1 MSRRDE
7 IKVYNSV
14 EERVD
19 DYENFKDDW
28 DYDADKQE
36 GVHKSGLEMR
46 YMRLDRA
53 KIEPRNLVE
62 WQKKMEAEGLTKHEV
77 KQYLVMLLN
86 QFAVMLDENPPE
98 EKEPTI
104 DERIKDMEEG
114 DRRRLLLIKNHYHYS
129 EEKMRQLEDDLR
141 KNREELRKEWTEKEE
156 IERRKPVEQRIKERE
171 EANEKTIRGLLD
183 AGNSEESVARF
194 AEELRREREKLC
206 KKWEQEERLQKL
218 ENIREKFA
226 KNSKEDR

>member
-28 DYDADKQE
+28 DYDADKRE
-36 GVHKSGLEMR
+36 GRHKSGLEMR
-46 YMRLDRA
+46 FVILDRA
-53 KIEPRNLVE
+53 KIEQPNLVE
-62 WQKKMEAEGLTKHEV
+62 WQKKMEAEGLTEHEI
-77 KQYLVMLLN
+77 KQYRVMLLN

-129 EEKMRQLEDDLR
+129 EEKMQQLEDDLR
-141 KNREELRKEWTEKEE
+141 KNREET
-156 IERRKPVEQRIKERE
+156 RRKLEEEEKIEKSKSVEQRIKERE
-171 EANEKTIRGLLD
+171 EANEKTIRGLLED
-183 AGNSEESVARF
+183 GNSAESVARF
-194 AEELRREREKLC
+194 AEKLRRERERLR

-218 ENIREKFA
+218 ENIKEKF
-226 KNSKEDR
+226 KGSKEDR

>member
-28 DYDADKQE
+28 DYDADKRE
-36 GVHKSGLEMR
+36 GRHKSGLEMR
-46 YMRLDRA
+46 FVTLDRA

-62 WQKKMEAEGLTKHEV
+62 WQKKMEAEGLTDHEA

-104 DERIKDMEEG
+104 DERIKDMEEA
-114 DRRRLLLIKNHYHYS
+114 DNINLQLIKSHYHYS
-129 EEKMRQLEDDLR
+129 EEKMQQLEDDLR
-141 KNREELRKEWTEKEE
+141 KNREET
-156 IERRKPVEQRIKERE
+156 RRKLEEEEKIEKSKSVEQRIKERE
-171 EANEKTIRGLLD
+171 EANEKTIRGLLE

-194 AEELRREREKLC
+194 AEKLRRERERLR

-218 ENIREKFA
+218 ENIKEKF
-226 KNSKEDR
+226 KGSKEDR

>member
-36 GVHKSGLEMR
+36 GRHKSGLEMR
-46 YMRLDRA
+46 FVTLDRA

-62 WQKKMEAEGLTKHEV
+62 WQKKMEAEGLTDHEA

-86 QFAVMLDENPPE
+86 QFAVMLDENPP
-98 EKEPTI
+98 KAPTI
-104 DERIKDMEEG
+104 DERIKVVESVDTRNLQFMREAG
-114 DRRRLLLIKNHYHYS
+114 RS
-129 EEKMRQLEDDLR
+129 EEEIKRIS
-141 KNREELRKEWTEKEE
+141 EELRK
-156 IERRKPVEQRIKERE
+156 
-171 EANEKTIRGLLD
+171 D
-183 AGNSEESVARF
+183 
-194 AEELRREREKLC
+194 REKLR
-206 KKWEQEERLQKL
+206 KEWEQKERLQKMQ
-218 ENIREKFA
+218 NIKEKFA
-226 KNSKEDR
+226 KGSKEDR